1 MTEALRESERKLN
14 TLFNNLR
21 GIAYRCKYDKNWTME
36 FISAGFESIT
46 GYLCNDIVDNKKL
59 SFNEIIVPSD
69 RKKVYNEI
77 TSALKKR
84 ESFEISYRIKTAS
97 GEIRYMIEKGVGI
110 YSDDKKEILALE
122 GFISDNSNQI
132 LADEALKESEQK
144 LRLIINNSPVGVST
158 TDLEGHYIDV
168 NPALCNITGYS
179 REEMI
184 NRHFNLFSHPDDV
197 EKNWSKFKNL
207 VQNQINYFELEK
219 RYIHKN
225 GGTVHVFIR
234 SQLVHDRSGKPLFQ
248 TAIIEDITERK
259 KAEMIQN
266 VVYNISNAVVGTEN
280 LEVLIEKIRDEL
292 GKIIDTTNFYV
303 ALYDKKTNI
312 ISLPYF
318 AYEFD
323 HNTSIPK
330 GKSLTRYVL
339 ETKKSLLANI
349 ETKRKLVDE
358 GHLEHFG
365 TISKIWLGVPLKMEG
380 EVIGVL
386 AVQSYKDEN
395 AFTESDM
402 KMLEFVSDQISISI
416 HRKKTETELKCALRK
431 ATESDRLKSSFL
443 ATMSHELRTP
453 LNAIIGFSDL
463 LDKRLGTD
471 EVERFGKIINSSGNH
486 LLSIVNDLF
495 DITLIETGE
504 IKIKKEPVSLKS
516 VFDDIY
522 YVISNKQT
530 NTEQNNT
537 ELKLIVP
544 DRIEYETITTD
555 ANKLKQILIN
565 LLKNALKFTSK
576 GYVHYGYERIIE
588 ENCPFYRF
596 FVKDS
601 GIGISRDKQKLIFD
615 IFRQAEDCDTRKYG
629 GTGIG
634 LSVAKRLTELL
645 GGKIWVESEENKG
658 SSFFFTIPAE
668 PVISNEPVK
677 PVISEKQDQ
686 KNKKLILVTEDDEI
700 SFEYIKTVLK
710 TAGYDYLWAK
720 NGAEAIALCK
730 TNQNIGL
737 VLMDFN
743 MPVMNGYDTTPKIRE
758 LFPSLPI
765 IAQTAYAVAGDKEK
779 ILAAGCN
786 DYISKPIKHEILL
799 GKIENLIA
807 NTPTRNQEK
816 Y

>member
-1 MTEALRESERKLN
+1 
-14 TLFNNLR
+14 
-21 GIAYRCKYDKNWTME
+21 
-36 FISAGFESIT
+36 
-46 GYLCNDIVDNKKL
+46 
-59 SFNEIIVPSD
+59 
-69 RKKVYNEI
+69 
-77 TSALKKR
+77 
-84 ESFEISYRIKTAS
+84 
-97 GEIRYMIEKGVGI
+97 
-110 YSDDKKEILALE
+110 
-122 GFISDNSNQI
+122 
-132 LADEALKESEQK
+132 
-144 LRLIINNSPVGVST
+144 
-158 TDLEGHYIDV
+158 
-168 NPALCNITGYS
+168 
-179 REEMI
+179 
-184 NRHFNLFSHPDDV
+184 
-197 EKNWSKFKNL
+197 
-207 VQNQINYFELEK
+207 
-219 RYIHKN
+219 
-225 GGTVHVFIR
+225 
-234 SQLVHDRSGKPLFQ
+234 
-248 TAIIEDITERK
+248 
-259 KAEMIQN
+259 MIQN

-303 ALYDKKTNI
+303 ALYDKKTDLI
-312 ISLPYF
+312 TLPYF
-318 AYEFD
+318 ADEFD

-380 EVIGVL
+380 EVTGVL

-395 AFTESDM
+395 AFNETDM

-416 HRKKTETELKCALRK
+416 HRIKTETELKCALRK

-504 IKIKKEPVSLKS
+504 IKIKKEPVALKS

-530 NTEQNNT
+530 NTEENNT

-555 ANKLKQILIN
+555 ANKLKQILSN

-576 GYVHYGYERIIE
+576 GYVHYGYERITE
-588 ENCPFYRF
+588 DNCPFYRF

-601 GIGISRDKQKLIFD
+601 GIGIARDKQELIFD

-645 GGKIWVESEENKG
+645 GGKIWVESVENEG

-668 PVISNEPVK
+668 PTIPNEPVK
-677 PVISEKQDQ
+677 PVIPEKQIQ
-686 KNKKLILVTEDDEI
+686 NNKN
-700 SFEYIKTVLK
+700 
-710 TAGYDYLWAK
+710 
-720 NGAEAIALCK
+720 
-730 TNQNIGL
+730 
-737 VLMDFN
+737 
-743 MPVMNGYDTTPKIRE
+743 
-758 LFPSLPI
+758 
-765 IAQTAYAVAGDKEK
+765 
-779 ILAAGCN
+779 
-786 DYISKPIKHEILL
+786 
-799 GKIENLIA
+799 
-807 NTPTRNQEK
+807 
-816 Y
+816 

>member
-1 MTEALRESERKLN
+1 MTDDLRESERKLN

-36 FISAGFESIT
+36 FISAGFASIT
-46 GYLCNDIVDNKKL
+46 GYLCDDIIDNKKL

-77 TSALKKR
+77 TSALEKR

-97 GEIRYMIEKGVGI
+97 GETRYMIEKGVGI

-197 EKNWSKFKNL
+197 ERNWSKFKNL
-207 VQNQINYFELEK
+207 VQKKIGYFELEK

-303 ALYDKKTNI
+303 ALYDKKTDI
-312 ISLPYF
+312 ITLPYF
-318 AYEFD
+318 ADEFD

-386 AVQSYKDEN
+386 AVQSYKDVN
-395 AFTESDM
+395 AFNETDM
-402 KMLEFVSDQISISI
+402 KMLEFVSGQISISI

-463 LDKRLGTD
+463 LDKRLEAD
-471 EVERFGKIINSSGNH
+471 EVEKFGKIINSSGNH

-530 NTEQNNT
+530 NTEENNT

-544 DRIEYETITTD
+544 GSLEFDTITTD

-565 LLKNALKFTSK
+565 LLKNALKFTSE
-576 GYVHYGYERIIE
+576 GYVHYGYEMVMEDHRS
-588 ENCPFYRF
+588 FFRF

-601 GIGISRDKQKLIFD
+601 GIGIAREKQELIFD

-645 GGKIWVESEENKG
+645 GGKIWVESVENEG

-668 PVISNEPVK
+668 PAIPNEPVK
-677 PVISEKQDQ
+677 PVIPEKQYQ
-686 KNKKLILVTEDDEI
+686 NNKKLILVAEDDEI

-730 TNQNIGL
+730 TNHNISL
-737 VLMDFN
+737 ILMDFN
-743 MPVMNGYDTTPKIRE
+743 MPVMNGYVTTQKIRE

-765 IAQTAYAVAGDKEK
+765 IAQTAYAVAGDKEE
-779 ILAAGCN
+779 ILAIGCN

-799 GKIENLIA
+799 EKIGKLIS
-807 NTPTRNQEK
+807 
-816 Y
+816 